1 MRGLKIG
8 WVVLLV
14 VVLFA
19 FTYANPD
26 PIAVHIWPGLIW
38 ETKASAL
45 VIGALLI
52 GFVPTSLINRAT
64 QWRLNRRIA
73 ALEATLATQ
82 TIAMTNAQS
91 NAQSNAQ
98 ARAADDARRTVD
110 LSAMPNHDPI

>member
-26 PIAVHIWPGLIW
+26 PVVVHIWPGLIW

-82 TIAMTNAQS
+82 TIAMTNAQTHNS
-91 NAQSNAQ
+91 AQT
-98 ARAADDARRTVD
+98 RAADDARRASD
-110 LSAMPNHDPI
+110 PSAMPNHDPI